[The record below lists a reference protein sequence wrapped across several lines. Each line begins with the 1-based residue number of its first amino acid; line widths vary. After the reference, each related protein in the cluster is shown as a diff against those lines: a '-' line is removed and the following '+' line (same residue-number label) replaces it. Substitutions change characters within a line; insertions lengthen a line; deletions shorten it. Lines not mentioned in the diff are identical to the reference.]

1 MQLSPARMKLCSRQ
15 NAQRVAD
22 RLFDEAGENIAVV
35 RTSSVVQPYQ
45 AIPVSRLEPTTGTVL
60 LEVTA

>member
-1 MQLSPARMKLCSRQ
+1 MQLSPTRMKLCSRQ

-22 RLFDEAGENIAVV
+22 RLFDEANENVGVVFTADRLQPWQAVPMS
-35 RTSSVVQPYQ
+35 RFQPD
-45 AIPVSRLEPTTGTVL
+45 AGILL

>member
-1 MQLSPARMKLCSRQ
+1 MQLSPSRMKLCSRQ

-35 RTSSVVQPYQ
+35 RTSCDVQPYQ
-45 AIPVSRLEPTTGTVL
+45 AIPVSRLAPTAGTVL
-60 LEVTA
+60 VEVTA

>member
-1 MQLSPARMKLCSRQ
+1 MELSPSRMKLCSRQ

-22 RLFDEAGENIAVV
+22 RLFDEAGENIAVG
-35 RTSSVVQPYQ
+35 RTGCAVQPYQ
-45 AIPVSRLEPTTGTVL
+45 AVPVSRLEPTSGTVL